1 MQPIKEYLT
10 AKLEDQNRFSQE
22 IAKIVTHFVLIGEHL
37 YKKGYTR
44 PILKWVAKEQ
54 VKYIMN

>member
-44 PILKWVAKEQ
+44 PILK
-54 VKYIMN
+54 